1 MNVYVPIP
9 VDTSDVALSPELLAL
24 SERLAQNT
32 HDVWARGR
40 IKEGW
45 VYGPKRDDGAKTTP
59 CLVPY
64 EDLPDSEKEYDRATA
79 LETLK
84 LVLKL
89 GYRIVPGS
97 EKTTR
102 REDDET

>member
-1 MNVYVPIP
+1 MNAYVPIP

-40 IKEGW
+40 IREGW
-45 VYGPKRDDGAKTTP
+45 VYGPKRDDRAKTTP

-64 EDLPDSEKEYDRATA
+64 AALPDSEKEYDRATA

-89 GYRIVPGS
+89 GYQIVPGND
-97 EKTTR
+97 KATH
-102 REDDET
+102 REDNEK

>member
-1 MNVYVPIP
+1 MNTYTPIP
-9 VDTSDVALSPELLAL
+9 IDTSDVTLPPELLAL

-32 HDVWARGR
+32 HDIWARGR

-45 VYGPKRDDGAKTTP
+45 VFGSTRDDRAKATP

-64 EDLPDSEKEYDRATA
+64 EALPDSEKEYDRATA

-89 GYRIVPGS
+89 GYKIVPA
-97 EKTTR
+97 
-102 REDDET
+102 